1 MADLL
6 REQQPPVRVS
16 SLVLRQWYAK
26 YHPDSGPVRYDSVAE
41 LEDGMGDAL
50 RRDYAGVG
58 YRALRTAL
66 GERRKV
72 VLVSKN
78 VLQVWVAQYGASV
91 PESADAS
98 GAASSSSIVTKLI
111 GAKAVEE
118 ALLVSVEVCRFLLS
132 MLVVSLFSC
141 IYWHG
146 NNAKP

>member
-26 YHPDSGPVRYDSVAE
+26 YHPDSEPVRYDSVAE

-50 RRDYAGVG
+50 RRDYAGLRYG
-58 YRALRTAL
+58 ALRTAL
-66 GERRKV
+66 GKRRKV
-72 VLVSKN
+72 VLVSQK
-78 VLQVWVAQYGASV
+78 VCKSWVAQYGAPV

-98 GAASSSSIVTKLI
+98 GAASSSGIVTKLV

-118 ALLVSVEVCRFLLS
+118 ALLVSAEVCWFLLS
-132 MLVVSLFSC
+132 MLVVSLFS
-141 IYWHG
+141 
-146 NNAKP
+146 

>member
-50 RRDYAGVG
+50 RRDYAGLR
-58 YRALRTAL
+58 YKALRTAL
-66 GERRKV
+66 GKRRKV
-72 VLVSKN
+72 VLVPQK
-78 VLQVWVAQYGASV
+78 VCQTWVAQYWAPA

-98 GAASSSSIVTKLI
+98 GAASSSGHQLH

-118 ALLVSVEVCRFLLS
+118 ALLMCFVCF
-132 MLVVSLFSC
+132 
-141 IYWHG
+141 
-146 NNAKP
+146 

>member
-16 SLVLRQWYAK
+16 ALVLRQWYAK
-26 YHPDSGPVRYDSVAE
+26 YHPDSGSLRYDSVAE

-50 RRDYAGVG
+50 RRDYAGLRYG
-58 YRALRTAL
+58 ALRTAL
-66 GERRKV
+66 GKRRKV
-72 VLVSKN
+72 VLVPRD
-78 VLQVWVAQYGASV
+78 VCQVWVAHHGAPA

-98 GAASSSSIVTKLI
+98 GAASSSGIVTKLV

-132 MLVVSLFSC
+132 MLVVSWFS
-141 IYWHG
+141 
-146 NNAKP
+146 

>member
-26 YHPDSGPVRYDSVAE
+26 YHPDSDPLRYDSVAE

-66 GERRKV
+66 GKRRKV
-72 VLVSKN
+72 ILVSLDVCK
-78 VLQVWVAQYGASV
+78 QWVAHHGAPA

-98 GAASSSSIVTKLI
+98 GAASSSGIVTKLV

-118 ALLVSVEVCRFLLS
+118 AFLVSVEVCRFLLS
-132 MLVVSLFSC
+132 MLVVSLLS
-141 IYWHG
+141 
-146 NNAKP
+146 

>member
-26 YHPDSGPVRYDSVAE
+26 YHPDSGPLRYDSVAE

-50 RRDYAGVG
+50 RRDYPGLR
-58 YRALRTAL
+58 YKALRTAL
-66 GERRKV
+66 GKRRKV
-72 VLVSKN
+72 VLVSKD
-78 VLQVWVAQYGASV
+78 VCESWVAQYGAPA

-98 GAASSSSIVTKLI
+98 GAASSSGIVTKLV

-132 MLVVSLFSC
+132 MLVVSLFS
-141 IYWHG
+141 
-146 NNAKP
+146 

>member
-16 SLVLRQWYAK
+16 ALVLRQWYAK
-26 YHPDSGPVRYDSVAE
+26 YHPDSDPLRYDSVAE

-50 RRDYAGVG
+50 RRDYPGLR
-58 YRALRTAL
+58 YKALRTAL
-66 GERRKV
+66 GKRRKV
-72 VLVSKN
+72 VLVSQK
-78 VLQVWVAQYGASV
+78 VCELWVAQYGAPA

-98 GAASSSSIVTKLI
+98 GAASSSGIVTKLV

-132 MLVVSLFSC
+132 MLVVSLFS
-141 IYWHG
+141 
-146 NNAKP
+146 

>member
-26 YHPDSGPVRYDSVAE
+26 YHPDSVPLRYDSVAE

-50 RRDYAGVG
+50 RRDYAGLR
-58 YRALRTAL
+58 YKALRTAL
-66 GERRKV
+66 GKRRKV
-72 VLVSKN
+72 VLVPQK
-78 VLQVWVAQYGASV
+78 VCQTWVAQSGAPA

-98 GAASSSSIVTKLI
+98 GAASSSSHQLH

-118 ALLVSVEVCRFLLS
+118 ALLVCFVCF
-132 MLVVSLFSC
+132 
-141 IYWHG
+141 
-146 NNAKP
+146 